1 VALSLTPGQAADI
14 NQAVPL
20 PDQVQNPVWLLPQDH
35 NGVIISLPP
44 IDPGGAASVAGTLVF
59 GIGTAANNGLGSAQ
73 VYTTDALGHFT
84 TTYAGHAY
92 PTSYLDTGSNVLFL
106 LDAATLGIPECAAH
120 TVAAGFYCPS
130 SPVSFTVTTTGA
142 NGVSGPPAA
151 VFVGASGPV
160 VINNTANPVGGTAAS
175 PWTTNNCG
183 PNDEPFSFHGLG
195 CHAIFMDGHV
205 SFIRNDISPLS
216 LRYLL
221 TSSEGVGRMADAT
234 GY

>member
-1 VALSLTPGQAADI
+1 VPT
-14 NQAVPL
+14 AVPL

-142 NGVSGPPAA
+142 NGVSGPVSFSIANANA
-151 VFVGASGPV
+151 VLSS
-160 VINNTANPVGGTAAS
+160 NNTAFNDVAVPFRAS
-175 PWTTNNCG
+175 PEAFAWGLPFFFGRNVFIAIQGQNTPAG
-183 PNDEPFSFHGLG
+183 PGLYW
-195 CHAIFMDGHV
+195 A
-205 SFIRNDISPLS
+205 
-216 LRYLL
+216 Y
-221 TSSEGVGRMADAT
+221 
-234 GY
+234 